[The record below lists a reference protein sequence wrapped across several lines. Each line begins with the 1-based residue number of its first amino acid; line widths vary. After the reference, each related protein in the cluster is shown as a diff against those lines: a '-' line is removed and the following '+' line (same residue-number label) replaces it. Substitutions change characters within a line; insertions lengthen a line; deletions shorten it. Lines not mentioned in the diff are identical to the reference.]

1 VYDLKLI
8 DIFFFVGGMCFLG
21 GWQPKKGCQGVN
33 YLSWRLRA
41 AKVTILF
48 GGSSLPR
55 KAINLVV
62 K

>member
-1 VYDLKLI
+1 
-8 DIFFFVGGMCFLG
+8 MCFLG

-55 KAINLVV
+55 KAINLAV